1 MRGPLYILIPLA
13 AIISTAVI
21 GVGIGLSNLEIREAT
36 DSALGPV
43 IFAGVLTIAIMAVA
57 TYLSMNSPDPEE

>member
-13 AIISTAVI
+13 AVVCTGVI
-21 GVGIGLSNLEIREAT
+21 GVTIGLTNLEIREAT

-43 IFAGVLTIAIMAVA
+43 IFAGVLTIAIMAIA
-57 TYLSMNSPDPEE
+57 GYLSMTSPDPDE